1 MNKVSF
7 LKLITNSETINVQEE
22 IPGLIFLDAKQEY
35 PIANSNSIEIKGIDG
50 ELPGSI
56 TYSSFNLIIRLGFD
70 GFDSIDSYL
79 AEDALRKLFF
89 RREYYY
95 IITSDSPN
103 KKYAVE
109 NPQIAPSVKDSSTI
123 EFELTFKV
131 YKGYSESLY
140 LTDQFSLGDGKWQF
154 ENGLVPDSDIK
165 YKHTRTLFEIF
176 NGSSDTIDP
185 RHSHKLKIRIRLAT
199 ETGFKIIN
207 KKTGDV
213 FEYIG
218 ELKANQS
225 FLIDGGYPYKDQ
237 KRCGRQTNHGII
249 RLAPGYNT
257 FEVWGKISKF
267 EIEFVFPF
275 IYR

>member
-1 MNKVSF
+1 MEKEV
-7 LKLITNSETINVQEE
+7 KLITDDRTINLTDFKNFIYLDFLEDDVQVQENNVE
-22 IPGLIFLDAKQEY
+22 INGV
-35 PIANSNSIEIKGIDG
+35 DG
-50 ELPGSI
+50 VLPGAV
-56 TYSSFNLIIRLGFD
+56 TFAPFNLDLRFVFSGHDTEDYHLFKSKLRSII
-70 GFDSIDSYL
+70 YQ
-79 AEDALRKLFF
+79 RKP
-89 RREYYY
+89 YYVWH
-95 IITSDSPN
+95 SDMPG
-103 KKYAVE
+103 KKYAV
-109 NPQIAPSVKDSSTI
+109 IPSATEI
-123 EFELTFKV
+123 EGIYDRNGEITLKFMV

-154 ENGLVPDSDIK
+154 ESGLVPDSDIK

-207 KKTGDV
+207 KETGDI
-213 FEYIG
+213 FEYKG
-218 ELKANQS
+218 SLKANQS
-225 FLIDGGYPYKDQ
+225 FVIDGGYAYKDE
-237 KRCGRQTNHGII
+237 KRCGRQTNHGIL

-257 FEVWGKISKF
+257 FEVWGKISNF

>member
-1 MNKVSF
+1 MTESRW
-7 LKLITNSETINVQEE
+7 LKIVTDKETIDLEE
-22 IPGLIFLDAKQEY
+22 QLPGLIFLDTKQEY
-35 PIANSNSIEIKGIDG
+35 PVLYDSKVVINGLDG
-50 ELPGSI
+50 ELPGAISFAP
-56 TYSSFNLIIRLGFD
+56 FNLILRFGVD
-70 GFDSIDSYL
+70 GHDTEDVYL
-79 AEDALRKLFF
+79 AEQKLRNLFF
-89 RREYYY
+89 KRNYYFV
-95 IITSDSPN
+95 ITSDLPN
-103 KKYAVE
+103 KKFAVS
-109 NPQIAPSVKDSSTI
+109 NPTITPTVKDSSSI
-123 EFELTFKV
+123 ELEVTFQV

-185 RHSHKLKIRIRLAT
+185 RHSHELKIRIRLAT

-207 KKTGDV
+207 KETGDV
-213 FEYIG
+213 FEYTG
-218 ELKANQS
+218 KLKVNQS
-225 FLIDGGYPYKDQ
+225 FVIDGGYAYKDE
-237 KRCGRQTNHGII
+237 KRCGRQTNHGIL

-257 FEVWGKISKF
+257 FEVWGKISNF